1 MAHPSAK
8 VDRRRLR
15 RNLNRSTSVIY
26 MLDDELRFTFCNQ
39 EWDRFAA
46 ANGGV
51 GLEGA
56 GQLGRCLLDS
66 LSEQLRPFFQS
77 AFQEVRETRQ
87 NWEHRYECPSS
98 TLQRTFLMVI
108 APSPEGEG
116 FIVVNS
122 LIVERPHEAKP
133 CSHLENIYA
142 DAEGKITMCGR
153 CRKSRV
159 LTPETDAEAEWNW
172 VPAHLEGRRA
182 INHVLCATCFNI
194 YYPNLA
200 PHWSA

>member
-1 MAHPSAK
+1 MANPAEK

-39 EWDRFAA
+39 AWDRFAA
-46 ANGGV
+46 ENGGA
-51 GLEGA
+51 GLDA
-56 GQLGRCLLDS
+56 PTQLGRCLLDS

-87 NWEHRYECPSS
+87 SWEHRYECPSA

-108 APSPEGEG
+108 APSPEGDG
-116 FIVVNS
+116 FIVVHS
-122 LIVERPHEAKP
+122 LIVERPHDAP
-133 CSHLENIYA
+133 TCSPLEQIYTGP
-142 DAEGKITMCGR
+142 DGRITMCGR

-159 LTPETDAEAEWNW
+159 LTPKTEEEAEWNW

-182 INHVLCATCFNI
+182 IHHVLCATCFNI

-200 PHWSA
+200 THWSA